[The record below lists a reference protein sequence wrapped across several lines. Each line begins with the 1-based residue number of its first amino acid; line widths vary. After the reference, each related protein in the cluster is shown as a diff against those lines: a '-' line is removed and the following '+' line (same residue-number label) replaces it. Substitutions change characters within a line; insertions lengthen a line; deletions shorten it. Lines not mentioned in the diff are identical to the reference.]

1 MWGKWGSKVI
11 KSGIQVRAVRENED
25 AGMKIE
31 IRDAVVADAPR
42 VVAMWHRLTEDEG
55 GTARGFTEEIFLR
68 DGLGADAA
76 FSCLIAEA
84 VAPDATREIAGYLT
98 MVPHYDSDALAR
110 GSHVCDLYS
119 ERGYRR
125 QGVARALLGEAARRT
140 AARGGVF
147 LTWNVLAKNARA
159 VAAYKRLGRV
169 WDNLQIC
176 SAEGE
181 KFAALLK
188 A

>member
-1 MWGKWGSKVI
+1 M
-11 KSGIQVRAVRENED
+11 R
-25 AGMKIE
+25 IE
-31 IRDAVVADAPR
+31 VRDATAADAAA

-55 GTARGFTEEIFLR
+55 GEASGFTEAIFLR
-68 DGLGADAA
+68 DGIGPEAA

-84 VAPDATREIAGYLT
+84 AEVGGGRRLAGYLT
-98 MVPHYDSDALAR
+98 MLPHYDSDALVR
-110 GSHVCDLYS
+110 GSHVCDLYT

-147 LTWNVLAKNARA
+147 LTWNVLAKNQRA
-159 VAAYKRLGRV
+159 IAAYRRLGRV
-169 WDNLQIC
+169 WDNLLIC
-176 SAEGE
+176 SAEGG